1 MATEVHLSDQRG
13 RVLAA
18 LEDANEGLLALA
30 LRSRNSTRSHCFTR
44 IGSPCPSMATTL
56 AALPG
61 HRFTVIALDGNPVST
76 PTAVDVLRLDV
87 AERADVIVEDA
98 SGQSLVRFG
107 A

>member
-1 MATEVHLSDQRG
+1 
-13 RVLAA
+13 
-18 LEDANEGLLALA
+18 
-30 LRSRNSTRSHCFTR
+30 
-44 IGSPCPSMATTL
+44 MATTL